1 MMVKAEVMWTGERT
15 VLAVSQR
22 SRHGTNENND
32 QVYKNDEGTRWQQ
45 LGASLM
51 PLKCSSHNFNFL

>member
-1 MMVKAEVMWTGERT
+1 MVKAEVMWTGERT

-32 QVYKNDEGTRWQQ
+32 QVYKNDEGTR
-45 LGASLM
+45 
-51 PLKCSSHNFNFL
+51 